1 MYDAIIVGARCAG
14 SSTAMHLARRG
25 YKVLLTDRA
34 TFPSDTIST
43 HMVWSP
49 GLAYL
54 KRWGLLDA
62 VANSNCPA
70 IREIAFDMGE
80 FVLQGRTPPV
90 DGMHPLL
97 RAADCAR

>member
-1 MYDAIIVGARCAG
+1 MYDAIVVGARCAG
-14 SSTAMHLARRG
+14 SSTAIHLARMG

-34 TFPSDTIST
+34 IFPSDTIST
-43 HMVWSP
+43 HMVWST

-70 IREIAFDMGE
+70 IREIAFDME
-80 FVLQGRTPPV
+80 RSCF
-90 DGMHPLL
+90 
-97 RAADCAR
+97 RAARPP